1 GLATTFFVETDFVFF
16 DVDFPATAFFVAP
29 TFLLEVFFEVPFFA
43 EGLVVLRALSVCRP
57 VFLRLAAAERLVGAF
72 RATLPAALLPVFF
85 LAAAFLLGITIRL
98 QEQLH
103 ETGDYTYGGRK
114 RKPAR
119 KGRSTGPFPAIRA
132 GGARR
137 RP

>member
-1 GLATTFFVETDFVFF
+1 MLVSAAFDRPAADLDETVFFELAGLATTFFVETDFVFF

-85 LAAAFLLGITIRL
+85 
-98 QEQLH
+98 
-103 ETGDYTYGGRK
+103 
-114 RKPAR
+114 
-119 KGRSTGPFPAIRA
+119 
-132 GGARR
+132 
-137 RP
+137 